1 MRFTSQTSSGGV
13 LEQLFS
19 LGEIPGVL
27 WTPEGAGGTRPV
39 ILMGHGGG
47 QHKKAPAIANRA
59 RRFVAECGFAV
70 VAPDVPGH
78 GDRPKHEEYAR
89 IAAGNQAR
97 VAAGEE
103 LAPLIASF
111 QALVARQTVPEWQA
125 VLDAVQGLPHVGA
138 GPVGYWG
145 VSLGCGPGAPVRR
158 RRAPGPGGGAGPGRR
173 PGERR
178 GRRADPGFGR
188 DERNAEPAAQRHTP
202 IAHRAGA
209 DAAELPDRVQDR
221 PPFRHGLAGYERLE
235 ASDQRSQ
242 FLSGLH
248 AGLVLGRDPAVLLIL
263 GPIAVAGHV
272 RRHHR
277 ETALGHEAAR
287 EGHEAGSLLVLPAAV
302 AHHDQG
308 TGAGGTF

>member
-103 LAPLIASF
+103 LAALVATF

-145 VSLGCGPGAPVRR
+145 VSLGCGLGVPFVAAEPRVR
-158 RRAPGPGGGAGPGRR
+158 AAVLGLGGG

-178 GRRADPGFGR
+178 GRRADHRPGGVPGPVGR
-188 DERNAEPAAQRHTP
+188 RTGAPGPEP
-202 IAHRAGA
+202 GA
-209 DAAELPDRVQDR
+209 VRRPGLSRQDAARQPGQARR
-221 PPFRHGLAGYERLE
+221 
-235 ASDQRSQ
+235 
-242 FLSGLH
+242 
-248 AGLVLGRDPAVLLIL
+248 PAVI
-263 GPIAVAGHV
+263 
-272 RRHHR
+272 RDRQF
-277 ETALGHEAAR
+277 
-287 EGHEAGSLLVLPAAV
+287 AAV
-302 AHHDQG
+302 LRPAPRLSAAVPYAMSFSMVSDCG
-308 TGAGGTF
+308 PAPSTTVKPSDR